1 LIGDARVIS
10 AVTRV
15 FNALKPAHD
24 VVSAVDNQQH
34 IGRTPM
40 AKALILALGLLA
52 AFAIGPAVAQQAP
65 RVPLVQD
72 DTSDPDAAA
81 NLKAIAARGIKP
93 HDIHRVYANAPK
105 LQRRSSALAQAIRND
120 ATVPRADRELIILR
134 ATQLMRGDYQF
145 TQHRTMAISCGMTA
159 EQVDNLPRW
168 RESGLFNDRER
179 AVLAYADG
187 MVGVEGVDDATFAAM
202 KRFFSTKEIVELT
215 MTASYYNGSAQAT
228 RALGVQPEKS
238 PDPSGYGKC

>member
-1 LIGDARVIS
+1 M
-10 AVTRV
+10 TR
-15 FNALKPAHD
+15 AIIL
-24 VVSAVDNQQH
+24 
-34 IGRTPM
+34 TL
-40 AKALILALGLLA
+40 ALIA
-52 AFAIGPAVAQQAP
+52 AGTIGHAMAQQTP

-105 LQRRSSALAQAIRND
+105 LQRRSSALAQAIRAD

-145 TQHRTMAISCGMTA
+145 TQHRTMAMSCGITA
-159 EQVDNLPRW
+159 AQIESLPRW
-168 RESGLFNDRER
+168 RDSGLFSDRQR

-187 MVGVEGVDDATFAAM
+187 MVGAEGVTDAVFEAM

-215 MTASYYNGSAQAT
+215 MTASYYSGSAQAT
-228 RALGVQPEKS
+228 RALGVAPEKEA
-238 PDPSGYGKC
+238 DPTGYGKC

>member
-1 LIGDARVIS
+1 MTKAMVL
-10 AVTRV
+10 
-15 FNALKPAHD
+15 AL
-24 VVSAVDNQQH
+24 
-34 IGRTPM
+34 
-40 AKALILALGLLA
+40 ALIA
-52 AFAIGPAVAQQAP
+52 AGTIGHAVAQQTP

-105 LQRRSSALAQAIRND
+105 LQRRSSALAQAIRAD

-145 TQHRTMAISCGMTA
+145 TQHRTMAMSCGITA
-159 EQVDNLPRW
+159 AQIESLPRW
-168 RESGLFNDRER
+168 RDSGLFSDRQR

-187 MVGVEGVDDATFAAM
+187 MVGAEGVTDAVFEAM
-202 KRFFSTKEIVELT
+202 KRFFNTKEIVELT
-215 MTASYYNGSAQAT
+215 MTASYYSGSAQAT
-228 RALGVQPEKS
+228 RALGVQPEKEA
-238 PDPSGYGKC
+238 DPTGYGKC